1 MKRRGK
7 SALGSRKSI
16 CKGLEVEAL
25 KEQGRSFR
33 RVWDPATPP
42 PTPVGPFLK
51 SAKALSSRANE
62 EQNGNV
68 LRNCRQD
75 LWSWRGGSAVVRAL
89 PLELTMWVGPTA
101 HHPLAGKPWTSGL
114 TSLGSVAPSV
124 KWG

>member
-33 RVWDPATPP
+33 RVWDPATPL

-62 EQNGNV
+62 EQKWKCSQKLPPGPV
-68 LRNCRQD
+68 ELERRQR
-75 LWSWRGGSAVVRAL
+75 SGQSTASG
-89 PLELTMWVGPTA
+89 A
-101 HHPLAGKPWTSGL
+101 HHVGWPH
-114 TSLGSVAPSV
+114 GSPPTGWETLD
-124 KWG
+124 K